1 MSFEAQRGRNLRD
14 HMTMRKTTSIL
25 AGAGIITAATLLA
38 GVAPARAD
46 APPPRTRG
54 VVTAID
60 GDTVTLK
67 TRFGGPATLK
77 LSPETGY
84 VGATKSSLAEVKPG
98 RFIGT
103 AATPGPNGTLKATEV
118 TIFPDS
124 MRGSGEGHYG
134 WDLGKSSSMT
144 NGTIGTVTASAKL
157 SMKVSYKGGEK
168 TLTVPDDVPVV
179 DLEAGDRSLLQP
191 GAHVVAIGPKSA
203 DGSVDAKRVIVGE
216 KGVVPPM

>member
-1 MSFEAQRGRNLRD
+1 MP
-14 HMTMRKTTSIL
+14 MRMFGTTIAAVATIV
-25 AGAGIITAATLLA
+25 AGAQVIAA
-38 GVAPARAD
+38 APARAD
-46 APPPRTRG
+46 GPPPRTRG
-54 VVTAID
+54 VVTAIN

-77 LSPETGY
+77 ISSDTGF

-103 AATPGPNGTLKATEV
+103 AATPGPNGTLKASEV

-124 MRGSGEGHYG
+124 MRGAGEGHYG

-144 NGTIGTVTASAKL
+144 NGTIGTVTASTKL

-168 TLTVPDDVPVV
+168 TLLVPDDVPVV

-191 GAHVVAIGPKSA
+191 GVHVVAIGPKSA
-203 DGSVDAKRVIVGE
+203 DGSVDVKRIIIGE

>member
-1 MSFEAQRGRNLRD
+1 MP
-14 HMTMRKTTSIL
+14 MRTTLPLTGL
-25 AGAGIITAATLLA
+25 AIVAAALA
-38 GVAPARAD
+38 AVVPARAD
-46 APPPRTRG
+46 GPPPRTRG
-54 VVTAID
+54 VITAVN
-60 GDTVTLK
+60 GDTVTIK

-77 LSPETGY
+77 ISSDTGF

-98 RFIGT
+98 CFIGT
-103 AATPGPNGTLKATEV
+103 AATPGPNGTLKASEV

-144 NGTIGTVTASAKL
+144 NGTIGTVTASTKL

-168 TLTVPDDVPVV
+168 TLMVPDDIPVV

-191 GAHVVAIGPKSA
+191 GAHVVAIGPKSG
-203 DGSVDAKRVIVGE
+203 DGSVEVKRIIIGE

>member
-1 MSFEAQRGRNLRD
+1 MKQSTYA
-14 HMTMRKTTSIL
+14 L
-25 AGAGIITAATLLA
+25 AYAWAIAAGLQLAAPPRAHADTA
-38 GVAPARAD
+38 
-46 APPPRTRG
+46 PPRTRG
-54 VVTAID
+54 VITAVS

-77 LSPETGY
+77 IGTDTGF
-84 VGATKSSLAEVKPG
+84 VGAAKATLAEVKPG

-103 AATPGPNGTLKATEV
+103 AATPGPNGTLRAIEV

-144 NGTIGTVTASAKL
+144 NGTIGTVTASTKL
-157 SMKVSYKGGEK
+157 SMTVSYKGGQK
-168 TLTVPDDVPVV
+168 TLLVPDDVPVV
-179 DLEAGDRSLLQP
+179 DLQPADRSLLQP

-203 DGSVDAKRVIVGE
+203 DGSVEVKRIIIGE
-216 KGVVPPM
+216 KDVVPPM